1 MGDLPDLTEEQ
12 LAMLTPP
19 ARFHYEWAKWAIG
32 VLGEEE
38 WRRLGKV
45 RERWSSPQHVSSV
58 LGSCLLLAVP
68 AFVWSLAI
76 SRPPLT
82 WLACVTGAAIV
93 YQQLSWW
100 RARRAY
106 KRAKA
111 EVARLASDDPRR
123 LATLVA
129 LGQDLA
135 ERIQGPATP
144 EQTARHSDDS
154 VAFYHEE
161 FVQPAR
167 AQLGEEEWWKLV
179 RLRDWRERLWAVRNI
194 SLLFIVVV
202 LLPLGLVAYASGGGW
217 ASRPVSL
224 RLHPVLLLIPLVPAV
239 ACLGM
244 WLFGRALTRELE
256 RLSEAGRDAKA
267 IATGLQE
274 DLEAARVAGDK
285 AGWVAAAREE
295 NRPWTAWLRTEVSGL
310 HLLLWVALILLLLSA
325 RWPSSVPEW
334 LEAPLVPALLL
345 WVAKV
350 LAWIL
355 LLCTRGG
362 GKVLYYY
369 RYAGTWRGM
378 WVSLVVVLGV
388 ITAFGLLCLGVS
400 DLLGQ

>member
-1 MGDLPDLTEEQ
+1 
-12 LAMLTPP
+12 MLTPP
-19 ARFHYEWAKWAIG
+19 ARFHYQWAKWALG
-32 VLGEEE
+32 VLGKEE
-38 WRRLGKV
+38 WRRLGNV
-45 RERWSSPQHVSSV
+45 GESWRSPQHVSSV
-58 LGSCLLLAVP
+58 LGYCLLLAVP
-68 AFVWSLAI
+68 TFVWSLAI
-76 SRPPLT
+76 SEPPLL
-82 WLACVTGAAIV
+82 WLAAITGAAIV
-93 YQQLSWW
+93 YQQVSWW
-100 RARRAY
+100 RARAAY
-106 KRAKA
+106 RRAKA
-111 EVARLASDDPRR
+111 EVTRFDTDDPRR
-123 LATLVA
+123 VATLIA

-144 EQTARHSDDS
+144 EQAARQSDES
-154 VAFYHEE
+154 VALRQEQ

-167 AQLGEEEWWKLV
+167 AQLGEEEWRELV
-179 RLRDWRERLWAVRNI
+179 WLRDWRERFWAVRNI

-202 LLPLGLVAYASGGGW
+202 LLPLGLVAYASGGEW

-224 RLHPVLLLIPLVPAV
+224 RLPPVLLLIPLVPAV
-239 ACLGM
+239 AGLGM
-244 WLFGRALTRELE
+244 WLVGRALTRELA
-256 RLSEAGRDAKA
+256 RLAEAGRDAEA
-267 IATGLQE
+267 IARGLQE
-274 DLEAARVAGDK
+274 DLEAVRVAGAK

-310 HLLLWVALILLLLSA
+310 HLLLWVALLLVPVYDRWQDSA
-325 RWPSSVPEW
+325 PEW
-334 LEAPLVPALLL
+334 VAPFMVAAVLL

-350 LAWIL
+350 IAWFL